1 MENTSIILCSGAWHT
16 NAHIEPVIPYFIKAG
31 YRIVPQTLLSA
42 GAQGLWEEDV
52 NAVQSTILAEL
63 RSGRNVVLIL
73 HSLAGLAGFEAV
85 NRIGAS
91 TKDYEG
97 KIVRIIP
104 LASFIDVMPITEHLI
119 RNDFIRPEMEKGI
132 SWTNNGEVAFYNDI
146 SPEKAKPFIDA
157 LTSQA
162 FYAKLPDLSSGS
174 WRTAA
179 PLTYLMCN
187 QDSAVPSEFSES
199 FAAEYGMDL
208 VRMDA
213 GHCPYTSQ
221 PEKFVEVVDK
231 ILRA

>member
-1 MENTSIILCSGAWHT
+1 MENASIILCSGAWHT
-16 NAHIEPVIPYFIKAG
+16 KAHIEPVIPFFTKAG
-31 YRIVPQTLLSA
+31 YRLVPQTLLSA
-42 GAQGLWEEDV
+42 GAHGLWEEDV
-52 NAVQSTILAEL
+52 NGVQSNILAEL
-63 RSGRNVVLIL
+63 RSGHNVVLIL

-85 NRIGAS
+85 NRITAS

-97 KIVRIIP
+97 TIVRIIP
-104 LASFIDVMPITEHLI
+104 LASFIDIMPVTEHLI
-119 RNDFIRPEMEKGI
+119 RNNFIRPEPEKGV

-146 SPEKAKPFIDA
+146 SPEKAKPFVEA

-162 FYAKLPDLSSGS
+162 FYAKLPALSSSS
-174 WRTAA
+174 WSTAA

-187 QDSAVPSEFSES
+187 NDAAVPSEVSES
-199 FAAEYGMDL
+199 FAADYGMDL

-221 PEKFVEVVDK
+221 PEKFVEVIDK